1 MMQVSSDSAPWASPT
16 YPGSVRVTAC
26 WHIIMLEHNK
36 VRGPVLLGVV
46 VTWLLMTIIVT
57 GSVILVSATTT
68 IGLPVGLATSFL
80 DKVTVLDRDYRK
92 R

>member
-1 MMQVSSDSAPWASPT
+1 
-16 YPGSVRVTAC
+16 
-26 WHIIMLEHNK
+26 MLEHNK